1 MRRPTSLTRSSACS
15 PQTPDVSMANGT
27 KSTPA
32 MMSAYFCDFLTSA
45 AAAAEPAWMLLAWT
59 YDAAYVLGQ
68 VASQARDRPLFQGT
82 CVTPSGRFP
91 PLVHNE
97 CGSRVASVS
106 VLMNARHSRSLTWLW
121 RECLPEPLRQ
131 DRPWCPSA
139 VTVLP
144 HTQTCGRTTGAP
156 RRKPAAMR
164 TVGLNSL
171 RPMLD
176 IGRASSQSPEPG
188 EREASRRALET
199 GSTAASSRMSACT
212 LQQGSSQARCAVE
225 VGSAGVTDGVVGQVA
240 CRSQADVAM
249 AIPLSSTSRRR
260 AGRRVEVSSAVLAA
274 EAR

>member
-1 MRRPTSLTRSSACS
+1 MFAAFSVPSTQEALPRCTATGIRWRRKAVDRSSCVIAAMRRPTSLTRSSACS

-106 VLMNARHSRSLTWLW
+106 VLMNARHSKSLTSLW

-131 DRPWCPSA
+131 DRP
-139 VTVLP
+139 
-144 HTQTCGRTTGAP
+144 
-156 RRKPAAMR
+156 
-164 TVGLNSL
+164 
-171 RPMLD
+171 
-176 IGRASSQSPEPG
+176 
-188 EREASRRALET
+188 
-199 GSTAASSRMSACT
+199 
-212 LQQGSSQARCAVE
+212 
-225 VGSAGVTDGVVGQVA
+225 
-240 CRSQADVAM
+240 
-249 AIPLSSTSRRR
+249 
-260 AGRRVEVSSAVLAA
+260 
-274 EAR
+274 